1 MVQHCPRC
9 QRANPRDA
17 VYCYFDGV
25 VLQQGGANG
34 PSPSQLPQ
42 EFVFPS
48 GRRCKSFDDLV
59 VGCQYDWEDA
69 RTLLHDGDFT
79 RFFAQIGRHDL
90 ARTARENQLQPDLDI
105 ALHSFLGHLP
115 AGQIQGPRLDLNPR
129 RLLLGGVRPGEQ
141 RQIPLTV
148 TNQGKGLLQG
158 KVTVSEGGQWL
169 RIADSDNSGEC
180 ALKTARTQEL
190 RFHIDARGLTA
201 PQTYSGKLTVITN
214 GGIAEVGVRLD
225 VVSVPFAHAPF
236 QGAASPRQLAERMR
250 TNPKQA
256 VPLLEN
262 GDIARWF
269 KANGWAYPVSGE
281 PARGV
286 AAVQQFFEG
295 MGLSK
300 PPPLQLSDQEFH
312 FLCTPPEVV
321 QAKVTLRTNSK
332 KWVYAQADTDT
343 PWMRVTTPSVSGP
356 QQAQIAFEVDSTL
369 MDAGGSHQGY
379 LQIHANA
386 GQKLTVRVQV
396 TCHRP
401 QESFT
406 NRLLR
411 PFRRSGDFRQG
422 APLAIRTE
430 AVERRPAPVPVPVYQ
445 PHLPLAG
452 GLLRPF
458 FVGALLA
465 LLLRLLLTG
474 PADLYARGWGQAS
487 GSAWSLAPWIYTN
500 GSENHFLKMFVLA
513 TWWVGIFLGAAMV
526 WRRGGQLTDVFCGV
540 VAGAFAG
547 ALLSATLGCLLLV
560 FDAVPGALL
569 THMTAPGA
577 FAAAPGFWMLLWIV
591 LSSMCW
597 AVLGGGAGFL
607 LSGLGQRGLRLLSA
621 AARPLAWLFRQCGF
635 ERAATFF
642 LLQSMNHG

>member
-1 MVQHCPRC
+1 MVHHCPRC

-25 VLQQGGANG
+25 VLEQGGAAG
-34 PSPSQLPQ
+34 PSRSQLPQ

-48 GRRCKSFDDLV
+48 GRRCRSFDDLV
-59 VGCQYDWEDA
+59 QGCQYEWEDA
-69 RTLLHDGDFT
+69 RTLLHEGDFT

-90 ARTARENQLQPDLDI
+90 ARTARENQAQSDPDI
-105 ALHSFLGHLP
+105 ALHSFLGQLP
-115 AGQIQGPRLDLNPR
+115 AGQVQGPRLDLNPR
-129 RLLLGGVRPGEQ
+129 RLSLGGVRPGEQ

-158 KVTVSEGGQWL
+158 KVAVSEGGQWL
-169 RIADSDNSGEC
+169 KIVDAPNPGEC
-180 ALKTARTQEL
+180 ALKTARTQQL
-190 RFHIDARGLTA
+190 HLHIDARGLTA

-225 VVSVPFAHAPF
+225 VASAPFAHAPL

-262 GDIARWF
+262 GEIARWF
-269 KANGWAYPVSGE
+269 KANGWAYPVAGE

-300 PPPLQLSDQEFH
+300 PPLLQLSDSEFQ
-312 FLCTPPEVV
+312 FICTPPEVV
-321 QAKVTLRTNSK
+321 QAKVTLRSSSK
-332 KWVYAQADTDT
+332 KWVYAQAESET
-343 PWMRVTTPSVSGP
+343 PWLRILTPSVSGP
-356 QQAQIAFEVDSTL
+356 QQTQIAFEVDSTL
-369 MDAGGSHQGY
+369 MDAGGLHQGL
-379 LQIHANA
+379 LQLTANA

-396 TCHRP
+396 QCHRP
-401 QESFT
+401 HQPFT
-406 NRLLR
+406 
-411 PFRRSGDFRQG
+411 RR
-422 APLAIRTE
+422 
-430 AVERRPAPVPVPVYQ
+430 
-445 PHLPLAG
+445 
-452 GLLRPF
+452 LLRPF

-474 PADLYARGWGQAS
+474 PADLYARGWGQSSDA
-487 GSAWSLAPWIYTN
+487 AWSLAPWVYTN
-500 GSENHFLKMFVLA
+500 GSENHFLRMFVFA
-513 TWWVGIFLGAAMV
+513 TWWVGIFLGLGMV
-526 WRRGGQLTDVFCGV
+526 WRRGDRVADLFCGA

-547 ALLSATLGCLLLV
+547 ALLSATLGCVLLV

-569 THMTAPGA
+569 TRLTAPGA

-591 LSSMCW
+591 LACVCW

-607 LSGLGQRGLRLLSA
+607 LSGLGQRGLQLLSA
-621 AARPLAWLFRQCGF
+621 AAGPLAWLFRQLGF

-642 LLQSMNHG
+642 LLQR